1 MLWRHLLQTRRN
13 GVRATA
19 ESTLSS
25 PTPLGFVLEARMMFD
40 GAVTATV
47 NQADN
52 AQSTPEANPTAAA
65 DSNDAPH
72 AGDGTQTQNSQ
83 ADHADSHD
91 DTSGTSDIAVAGETV
106 RKEVVFIDTSVT
118 DYQTLVDNVPAGIE
132 VELFDGSKD
141 GLSQLV
147 QWAQNHSSYDAIHIL
162 SHGSEGEIQ
171 LGSLTLD
178 SDTANARAT
187 DLATLGAALTDSG
200 DLLIYGCDVAQDSG
214 QSFVTLLAQL
224 TGADVAASSDTTGAS
239 ALGGDWSLE
248 NHSGDIETSALQIDG
263 YRHTL
268 DVSGTTVDFLIDGFA
283 YSTGTVGS
291 SVELFLDGGLAVDD
305 SSWYADIDP
314 VNSTITMTLRNGI
327 FASDGLTT
335 FDFTFSGG
343 TLLAITSITKDNA
356 ATTSAADFSATVTG
370 TDNTIT
376 FHVNTNMTSGDGVLV
391 WHFTS
396 TNSGQPTDTVPT
408 ATGSGT
414 NPTYTE
420 NGTAVGLFT
429 GVSVD
434 TQDSGQTFTSATLTI
449 SNVAGSTEY
458 LTLHGINVAL
468 SNGNSV
474 SLGSG
479 YGSASVS
486 VSGGIAT
493 VSISGAT
500 LSNSDMGSLLSG
512 ITYGNSSDNPGNATR
527 TVTLT
532 QLTDSG
538 TSNNTVAPNISS
550 AITVV
555 PVNDAPTDITL
566 SNTVFG
572 QSLGS
577 NGTIASLSATDV
589 DSNSF
594 TYSLVSGSG
603 STDNAL
609 FTLSGNQL
617 HAVNAATMAAGT
629 YSIRLQVS
637 DGQATY
643 DKVVTLT
650 VTDDIAP
657 SFDQSPAVANATPS
671 GFDLS
676 GSVSE
681 AGNVY
686 YVVVAD
692 GASAPTAA
700 QVIAGR
706 TASGAAATAS
716 GSQVLNS
723 APYDFSFTLTG
734 LAASTLYDV
743 YVVAKDSSGNNTVSV
758 VKIDASTTSAG
769 TAPTL
774 SAHGSNPVFIGGMA
788 GSVDL
793 FGGVTANTNDSG
805 QTFTSLTLT
814 VSNVTDSGEFINIGG
829 NNISLS
835 ANSTGT
841 LTGIGSYSVT
851 RVAGTVTVQLT
862 GMSANNT
869 EVAGLV
875 DGMRYGNSSASVT
888 AAARAVTLS
897 AISDSGSS
905 NNSAA
910 LNVTSS
916 VNVQASNSALYVTSG
931 DDTGSDAAF
940 GSSLQEDANDGGGL
954 SLREALYWA
963 NNTAGIDRIV
973 FQTDVTLASS
983 LLSPTDTLLIDGQ
996 SFTLNG
1002 GGYSGFEIVTASITL
1017 AIQNLTLTNFTTD
1030 YNVSTGGILGLS
1042 YGAHDVNFRLY
1053 NVDISGNRDT
1063 AMGNGV
1069 FDFYNIAPGSYNID
1083 LDRVNIHH
1091 NILLGGFNE
1100 VGVIKFYVSATDQ
1113 TVSLS
1118 VTNSSIHNNVGNV
1131 QDASTLGVA
1140 GIHLMANRGNPT
1152 TTYVS
1157 LINTTITA
1165 QDAGLVF
1172 EFVNN
1177 ATSWVASVRNSVI
1190 SGNGIDVVGYTP
1202 VGQASGTYTLNGS
1215 NNILG
1220 GSVNVVSSTAPRLAA
1235 NASNAINQ
1243 GSRFYVTGDTDVRG
1257 LDRVRQG
1264 NVDIG
1269 AYESQFASGTA
1280 PQIDLNG
1287 SDTGND
1293 YSATVSSSDVSNG
1306 VAIADA
1312 LATLSQTDGDS
1323 RIWTMTLSLT
1333 GVLDSTSESLSLSPS
1348 ARLTAHAA
1356 GINVTSDGQTLTLTG
1371 GATQEA
1377 FQTVLRAI
1385 VYVNVAVAPSAGA
1398 RTISVT
1404 VNDDASSS
1412 ATSTLTIVTGN
1423 SPVVATPIPAQS
1435 VAQDGSFSFTVP
1447 TGTFTDPDGD
1457 TLTLSATLADGS
1469 PLPAWLSFNPA
1480 TGTFSGTPG
1489 NADVGSLSIKVT
1501 ATDTTNASVST
1512 SFSLTVTNVNDAP
1525 VVATPIPAQSVAQ
1538 DGSFSFTVPAGTFT
1552 DPDGDTLTLSATLAD
1567 GSPLPTWLSFN
1578 PATGTF
1584 SGTPG
1589 NGDVGSLSIKITA
1602 TDPSSAAISTTFSLT
1617 VTNVNDAP
1625 IVATP
1630 IPSQSVAQDGSLN
1643 FTVPTGTF
1651 TDPDGDTLT
1660 LSATLANGSPLPAWL
1675 SFNPATG
1682 TFSGTPGN
1690 ADVGSLSIKITA
1702 TDPSSAAIST
1712 TFGLTVSNVN
1722 DAPVVSGTL
1731 PPQSVAQDGG
1741 FSFTVPA
1748 GTFTDPDGDTLTLS
1762 ATLANGSPLPAW
1774 LSFNPATGTFS
1785 GTPGNGDVGSLSVK
1799 VTATD
1804 TTHASVSTTFGLTV
1818 TNVNDAPIVA
1828 TTIPAQS
1835 VAQDGSLNFTVP
1847 AGTFTDPDGDTL
1859 TLSATLA
1866 NGSPLP
1872 AWLSFNPA
1880 TGTFSGTPGNT
1891 DVGSLS
1897 IKITATDPNNAA
1909 ISTTFG
1915 LTVTNVNDAPVVA
1928 TTIPAQSVA
1937 QDGSLNFT
1945 VPTGTFTDPDGD
1957 TLTLS
1962 ATLANGSPLPTW
1974 LSFNPATG
1982 TFSGTPGNGDV
1993 GSLSI
1998 KVTADDGDASVS
2010 TSFSL
2015 TVTNV
2020 NDAPVVAT
2028 PIPAQNVSQDGSL
2041 NFTVPAGTFTDPD
2054 GDTLT
2059 LSATLASG
2067 SPLPAWLSFNPA
2079 TGTFSGTPGNGDVGS
2094 LSIKVT
2100 ATDTTHASVSTT
2112 FGLTVTNVNDAPIVA
2127 TPIPAQS
2134 VAQDGSL
2141 NFTVPTG
2148 TFTDPDGDTLT
2159 LSATLADGSPLPA
2172 WLSFNPATGTF
2183 SGTPSNGDVGSLS
2196 IKVTADDGDASVST
2210 SFSLTVTNVNDAPVV
2225 ATPIPAQ
2232 SVAQDGSFS
2241 FTVPAGT
2248 FTDPDGDTLTLNATL
2263 ADGSPLPAWLS
2274 FNPAT
2279 GTFSGTPGNGDVG
2292 SLSIKITATDP
2303 SSTAIS
2309 TTFGLTVT
2317 NVNDA
2322 PVVSGT
2328 LPPQSVAQDGGFSFT
2343 VPAGTFTDPDG
2354 DTLTL
2359 SATLANGSPLP
2370 AWLSFNPATGTFSGT
2385 PGNTDVGSLSIK
2397 ITATDPS
2404 SAAIST
2410 TFGLTVSNVNDAPI
2424 VATTIPAQSVA
2435 QDGNLNFTVPT
2446 GTFTDPDGDTLT
2458 LSATL
2463 ADGSPLPTWLSFNP
2477 ATGTFSGTP
2486 GNADVGSLSIKVTA
2500 TDTTHASVS
2509 TTFGLTVT
2517 DVNDAPVV
2525 SGTLPPQSVAQDG
2538 GFSFTVPAG
2547 TFTDPDGDTLTL
2559 SATLA
2564 NGSPLPAWLSFNSAT
2579 GTFSGTPGNGDVG
2592 SLSIK
2597 LTAND
2602 GDTSVSTTF
2611 ALTVTNTN
2619 DAPVVSGTLPPQ
2631 SVTQDG
2637 GFSFTVPAGTFSDP
2651 DGDTLTLSATLANGS
2666 PLPAWLSF
2674 NPATGTFSGTPGNG
2688 DVGSLSIKITA
2699 TDPSSAAISTTFGL
2713 TVTNV
2718 NDAPIVATTIP
2729 AQSVAQDGGFSFT
2742 VPAGTFTDPDGDT
2755 LTLSATLADGSPLPA
2770 WLSFNPATG
2779 TFSGTPGNGDVGSLS
2794 IKITATDPSSTAI
2807 STTFG
2812 LTVTNVNDAPVVS
2825 GTLPPQSVA
2834 QDGGFSFTVPA
2845 GTFTDPDGDTLTLSA
2860 TLANGSP
2867 LPAWLSFNPATG
2879 TFSGTPGNDDVG
2891 SLSVKITATDPSS
2904 TAISTTFALTVTRT
2918 EIAGGDPQFRV
2929 SDGATSQQPDRNAS
2943 TFFTTEGGPQQ
2954 TLNLLISQ
2962 NSLGG
2967 FNAGRAAGESSLM
2980 SAIFAASHQDSA
2992 KSATPGS
2999 QLATTFAQSL
3009 AQVTGTRL
3017 DSSLGSFPSFSKDPV
3032 LGGTTSLASVFSGIY
3047 LPSLTPM
3054 EVFAGGSWKG
3064 VDIQSGSVQSTDRVL
3079 TPASAA
3085 FTPSLHRQLQQIGE
3099 AEGQRLA
3106 TIEQALHDRGQQQG

>member
-13 GVRATA
+13 GVRVTA

-52 AQSTPEANPTAAA
+52 AQSTPEANPTVAA

-147 QWAQNHSSYDAIHIL
+147 QWAQNHSGYDAIHIL

-239 ALGGDWSLE
+239 VLGGDWSLE

-291 SVELFLDGGLAVDD
+291 SVELFLDGGLEVD
-305 SSWYADIDP
+305 SSNWYADIDP
-314 VNSTITMTLRNGI
+314 VTSTITMTMRNGI
-327 FASDGLTT
+327 YASDGLTS

-376 FHVNTNMTSGDGVLV
+376 FHVNTNMTGGDGVLV

-396 TNSGQPTDTVPT
+396 TNSGQPTDTTPT
-408 ATGSGT
+408 AMGSGT
-414 NPTYTE
+414 NPTFTE
-420 NGTAVGLFT
+420 NGTAVSLFT
-429 GVSVD
+429 GISAD
-434 TQDSGQTFTSATLTI
+434 TQDSGQTFSGATFTV

-577 NGTIASLSATDV
+577 NGTVASLSATDV

-617 HAVNAATMAAGT
+617 HAVDATTMAAGT

-681 AGNVY
+681 AGNMY

-700 QVIAGR
+700 QVIAGQ
-706 TASGAAATAS
+706 TASGAAAMAS

-743 YVVAKDSSGNNTVSV
+743 YVVAKDSNGNNTVSV

-905 NNSAA
+905 NSTSA
-910 LNVTSS
+910 LSVTSS
-916 VNVQASNSALYVTSG
+916 VNVQSSNSALYVTSG

-983 LLSPTDTLLIDGQ
+983 VLTPTETLLIDGQ
-996 SFTLNG
+996 SFKLNG
-1002 GGYSGFEIVTASITL
+1002 GGYSGFQIVTSSITL

-1030 YNVSTGGILGLS
+1030 YSTDSGGILGIAPGIS
-1042 YGAHDVNFRLY
+1042 NVNFRLY

-1063 AMGNGV
+1063 NFGNGV
-1069 FDFYNIAPGSYNID
+1069 IDLYNLGPGTNNFD
-1083 LDRVNIHH
+1083 LDRVTIHD
-1091 NILLGGFNE
+1091 NILFGGLNQE
-1100 VGVIKFYVSATDQ
+1100 GVIKLFVSGTQQ

-1118 VTNSSIHNNVGNV
+1118 ITNSAIHNNTGAN
-1131 QDASTLGVA
+1131 QGTTPFGIA
-1140 GIHLMANRGNPT
+1140 GLWLIANGSNPT
-1152 TTYVS
+1152 ATHVS
-1157 LINTTITA
+1157 LMNTTITS
-1165 QDAGLVF
+1165 QGSGIIF
-1172 EFVNN
+1172 EFTNN
-1177 ATSWVASVRNSVI
+1177 ATHWVADLRNSLI
-1190 SGNGIDVVGYTP
+1190 TGNTVDVAGYND
-1202 VGQASGTYTLNGS
+1202 VNQASGSYTLYGS
-1215 NNILG
+1215 NNIIG
-1220 GSVNVVSSTAPRLAA
+1220 GSVDKISATDPRLASS
-1235 NASNAINQ
+1235 ASNAINQ
-1243 GSRFYVTGDTDVRG
+1243 GSRFLVTGDTDIRG
-1257 LDRVRQG
+1257 MDRVRQG

-1280 PQIDLNG
+1280 PQVDLNG

-1447 TGTFTDPDGD
+1447 ADTFTDPDGD

-1469 PLPAWLSFNPA
+1469 PLPAWLSYNPA

-1489 NADVGSLSIKVT
+1489 NGDVGSMSIKVT

-1512 SFSLTVTNVNDAP
+1512 TFGLTVTNVNDAP
-1525 VVATPIPAQSVAQ
+1525 VVATPIPAQSV
-1538 DGSFSFTVPAGTFT
+1538 S
-1552 DPDGDTLTLSATLAD
+1552 
-1567 GSPLPTWLSFN
+1567 
-1578 PATGTF
+1578 
-1584 SGTPG
+1584 
-1589 NGDVGSLSIKITA
+1589 
-1602 TDPSSAAISTTFSLT
+1602 
-1617 VTNVNDAP
+1617 
-1625 IVATP
+1625 
-1630 IPSQSVAQDGSLN
+1630 QDGSLN
-1643 FTVPTGTF
+1643 FTVPAGTF

-1690 ADVGSLSIKITA
+1690 GDVGSLSVKVTA
-1702 TDPSSAAIST
+1702 TDTTHASVST
-1712 TFGLTVSNVN
+1712 SFSLTVTNVN

-1785 GTPGNGDVGSLSVK
+1785 GTPGNGDVGSLS
-1799 VTATD
+1799 
-1804 TTHASVSTTFGLTV
+1804 
-1818 TNVNDAPIVA
+1818 
-1828 TTIPAQS
+1828 
-1835 VAQDGSLNFTVP
+1835 
-1847 AGTFTDPDGDTL
+1847 
-1859 TLSATLA
+1859 
-1866 NGSPLP
+1866 
-1872 AWLSFNPA
+1872 
-1880 TGTFSGTPGNT
+1880 
-1891 DVGSLS
+1891 
-1897 IKITATDPNNAA
+1897 
-1909 ISTTFG
+1909 
-1915 LTVTNVNDAPVVA
+1915 
-1928 TTIPAQSVA
+1928 
-1937 QDGSLNFT
+1937 
-1945 VPTGTFTDPDGD
+1945 
-1957 TLTLS
+1957 
-1962 ATLANGSPLPTW
+1962 
-1974 LSFNPATG
+1974 
-1982 TFSGTPGNGDV
+1982 
-1993 GSLSI
+1993 
-1998 KVTADDGDASVS
+1998 
-2010 TSFSL
+2010 
-2015 TVTNV
+2015 
-2020 NDAPVVAT
+2020 
-2028 PIPAQNVSQDGSL
+2028 
-2041 NFTVPAGTFTDPD
+2041 
-2054 GDTLT
+2054 
-2059 LSATLASG
+2059 
-2067 SPLPAWLSFNPA
+2067 
-2079 TGTFSGTPGNGDVGS
+2079 
-2094 LSIKVT
+2094 IKVT

-2112 FGLTVTNVNDAPIVA
+2112 FGLTVTNVNDAPVLA
-2127 TPIPAQS
+2127 TP
-2134 VAQDGSL
+2134 
-2141 NFTVPTG
+2141 
-2148 TFTDPDGDTLT
+2148 
-2159 LSATLADGSPLPA
+2159 
-2172 WLSFNPATGTF
+2172 
-2183 SGTPSNGDVGSLS
+2183 
-2196 IKVTADDGDASVST
+2196 
-2210 SFSLTVTNVNDAPVV
+2210 
-2225 ATPIPAQ
+2225 
-2232 SVAQDGSFS
+2232 
-2241 FTVPAGT
+2241 
-2248 FTDPDGDTLTLNATL
+2248 
-2263 ADGSPLPAWLS
+2263 
-2274 FNPAT
+2274 
-2279 GTFSGTPGNGDVG
+2279 
-2292 SLSIKITATDP
+2292 
-2303 SSTAIS
+2303 
-2309 TTFGLTVT
+2309 
-2317 NVNDA
+2317 
-2322 PVVSGT
+2322 
-2328 LPPQSVAQDGGFSFT
+2328 
-2343 VPAGTFTDPDG
+2343 
-2354 DTLTL
+2354 
-2359 SATLANGSPLP
+2359 
-2370 AWLSFNPATGTFSGT
+2370 
-2385 PGNTDVGSLSIK
+2385 
-2397 ITATDPS
+2397 
-2404 SAAIST
+2404 
-2410 TFGLTVSNVNDAPI
+2410 
-2424 VATTIPAQSVA
+2424 IPAQSVA

-2486 GNADVGSLSIKVTA
+2486 GNADVGSLSIKITATDPSSAAISTSFSLTVTNVNDAPVVATPIPAQSVAQDGNLNFTVPTGTFTDPDGDPLTLSATLANGSPLPAWLSFNPATGTFSGTPGNADVGSLSIKITA
-2500 TDTTHASVS
+2500 TDTTNASVS

-2517 DVNDAPVV
+2517 NVNDAPVLATPIPPQSV
-2525 SGTLPPQSVAQDG
+2525 AQDGGFSFTVPAGTFTDPNGDTLTLSATLANGSPLPAWLSFNPATGTFSGTPGNADVGSLSIKITATDTTNASVSTTFGLTVTNVNDAPVLATPIPPQSVAQDG

-2564 NGSPLPAWLSFNSAT
+2564 NGSPLPAWLSFNPATGTFSGTPGNADVGSLSIKITATDPSSAAISTTFGLTVTNVNDAPIVATTIPAQSVAQDGGFSFTVPSGTFTDPDGDTLTLNATLADGSPLPAWLSFNPATGTFSGTPGNDDVGSLSIKLTATDPSSTAISTTFALTVTNTNDAPVVSGAIPPQSVTQDGGFSFTVPAGTFTDPDGDTLTLSATLADGSPLPAWLSFNPAT

-2637 GFSFTVPAGTFSDP
+2637 GFSFTVPAGTFTDPDGDTLTLSATLANGSPLPTWLSFNPATGTFSGTPGNADVGSLSIKLTANDGDTSVSTTFALTVTNTNDAPVVSGTLPPQSVAQDGGFSFTVPAGTFSDP
-2651 DGDTLTLSATLANGS
+2651 DGDTLTLSATLADGS

-2674 NPATGTFSGTPGNG
+2674 NPATGTFSGTPGNA

-2718 NDAPIVATTIP
+2718 NDAPVLATPIPAQSVSQDGSLNFTVPAGTFTDPDGDTLTLSATLANGSPLPAWLSFNPATGTFFGTPGNTDVGSLSIKITATDPSNAAISTTFSLTVTNVNDAPVVATPIP
-2729 AQSVAQDGGFSFT
+2729 AQSVSQDGSLNFTVPAGTFTDPDGDTLTLSATLANGSPLPAWLSFNPATGTFSSTPGNGDVGSLSIKITATDPSNAAVSTTFGLTVTNVNDAPVVSGTLPSQSVAQDGGFSFT

-2779 TFSGTPGNGDVGSLS
+2779 TFSGTPGNADVGSLS
-2794 IKITATDPSSTAI
+2794 IKITATDPSST
-2807 STTFG
+2807 T
-2812 LTVTNVNDAPVVS
+2812 
-2825 GTLPPQSVA
+2825 
-2834 QDGGFSFTVPA
+2834 
-2845 GTFTDPDGDTLTLSA
+2845 
-2860 TLANGSP
+2860 
-2867 LPAWLSFNPATG
+2867 
-2879 TFSGTPGNDDVG
+2879 
-2891 SLSVKITATDPSS
+2891 
-2904 TAISTTFALTVTRT
+2904 ISTTFALTVTRT

>member
-65 DSNDAPH
+65 ESNDAPH

-147 QWAQNHSSYDAIHIL
+147 QWAQNHSGYDAIHIL

-239 ALGGDWSLE
+239 VLGGDWSLE

-434 TQDSGQTFTSATLTI
+434 TQDSGQTFTNATLTV

-657 SFDQSPAVANATPS
+657 SFDQSPAVSNATPS

-700 QVIAGR
+700 QVIAGQ

-743 YVVAKDSSGNNTVSV
+743 YVVAKDSNGNNTVSV

-897 AISDSGSS
+897 AISDNGSS

-916 VNVQASNSALYVTSG
+916 VNVQASNSALYVTS
-931 DDTGSDAAF
+931 DNDTGADAIF
-940 GSSLQEDANDGGGL
+940 GSSLQDDINDGGGL
-954 SLREALYWA
+954 SLREALHWA
-963 NNTAGIDRIV
+963 NNTSGIDRIV

-1063 AMGNGV
+1063 AMGNGM

-1118 VTNSSIHNNVGNV
+1118 VTNSAIHNNVGNV

-1220 GSVNVVSSTAPRLAA
+1220 GSVNVVSSTDPRLAA

-1243 GSRFYVTGDTDVRG
+1243 GSRFFVTGDTDIRG
-1257 LDRVRQG
+1257 MDRVRQG

-1280 PQIDLNG
+1280 PQVDLNG
-1287 SDTGND
+1287 SSSGNN
-1293 YSATVSSSDVSNG
+1293 YSATINSGLSSG
-1306 VAIADA
+1306 VAISDM
-1312 LATLSQTDGDS
+1312 LASITQTDGDS

-1435 VAQDGSFSFTVP
+1435 VSQDGSLNFTVP
-1447 TGTFTDPDGD
+1447 AGTFTDPDGD

-1489 NADVGSLSIKVT
+1489 NADVGSLSVKVT
-1501 ATDTTNASVST
+1501 ATDTTHASV
-1512 SFSLTVTNVNDAP
+1512 
-1525 VVATPIPAQSVAQ
+1525 
-1538 DGSFSFTVPAGTFT
+1538 
-1552 DPDGDTLTLSATLAD
+1552 
-1567 GSPLPTWLSFN
+1567 
-1578 PATGTF
+1578 
-1584 SGTPG
+1584 
-1589 NGDVGSLSIKITA
+1589 
-1602 TDPSSAAISTTFSLT
+1602 STTFSLT

-1625 IVATP
+1625 VLATS
-1630 IPSQSVAQDGSLN
+1630 IPPQSVAQDGGFS
-1643 FTVPTGTF
+1643 FTVPAGTF

-1702 TDPSSAAIST
+1702 TDPSSAA
-1712 TFGLTVSNVN
+1712 V
-1722 DAPVVSGTL
+1722 
-1731 PPQSVAQDGG
+1731 
-1741 FSFTVPA
+1741 
-1748 GTFTDPDGDTLTLS
+1748 
-1762 ATLANGSPLPAW
+1762 
-1774 LSFNPATGTFS
+1774 
-1785 GTPGNGDVGSLSVK
+1785 
-1799 VTATD
+1799 
-1804 TTHASVSTTFGLTV
+1804 
-1818 TNVNDAPIVA
+1818 
-1828 TTIPAQS
+1828 
-1835 VAQDGSLNFTVP
+1835 
-1847 AGTFTDPDGDTL
+1847 
-1859 TLSATLA
+1859 
-1866 NGSPLP
+1866 
-1872 AWLSFNPA
+1872 
-1880 TGTFSGTPGNT
+1880 
-1891 DVGSLS
+1891 
-1897 IKITATDPNNAA
+1897 
-1909 ISTTFG
+1909 
-1915 LTVTNVNDAPVVA
+1915 
-1928 TTIPAQSVA
+1928 
-1937 QDGSLNFT
+1937 
-1945 VPTGTFTDPDGD
+1945 
-1957 TLTLS
+1957 
-1962 ATLANGSPLPTW
+1962 
-1974 LSFNPATG
+1974 
-1982 TFSGTPGNGDV
+1982 
-1993 GSLSI
+1993 
-1998 KVTADDGDASVS
+1998 
-2010 TSFSL
+2010 
-2015 TVTNV
+2015 
-2020 NDAPVVAT
+2020 
-2028 PIPAQNVSQDGSL
+2028 
-2041 NFTVPAGTFTDPD
+2041 
-2054 GDTLT
+2054 
-2059 LSATLASG
+2059 
-2067 SPLPAWLSFNPA
+2067 
-2079 TGTFSGTPGNGDVGS
+2079 
-2094 LSIKVT
+2094 
-2100 ATDTTHASVSTT
+2100 
-2112 FGLTVTNVNDAPIVA
+2112 
-2127 TPIPAQS
+2127 
-2134 VAQDGSL
+2134 
-2141 NFTVPTG
+2141 
-2148 TFTDPDGDTLT
+2148 
-2159 LSATLADGSPLPA
+2159 
-2172 WLSFNPATGTF
+2172 
-2183 SGTPSNGDVGSLS
+2183 
-2196 IKVTADDGDASVST
+2196 
-2210 SFSLTVTNVNDAPVV
+2210 
-2225 ATPIPAQ
+2225 
-2232 SVAQDGSFS
+2232 
-2241 FTVPAGT
+2241 
-2248 FTDPDGDTLTLNATL
+2248 
-2263 ADGSPLPAWLS
+2263 
-2274 FNPAT
+2274 
-2279 GTFSGTPGNGDVG
+2279 
-2292 SLSIKITATDP
+2292 
-2303 SSTAIS
+2303 S

-2370 AWLSFNPATGTFSGT
+2370 G
-2385 PGNTDVGSLSIK
+2385 
-2397 ITATDPS
+2397 
-2404 SAAIST
+2404 
-2410 TFGLTVSNVNDAPI
+2410 
-2424 VATTIPAQSVA
+2424 
-2435 QDGNLNFTVPT
+2435 
-2446 GTFTDPDGDTLT
+2446 
-2458 LSATL
+2458 
-2463 ADGSPLPTWLSFNP
+2463 
-2477 ATGTFSGTP
+2477 
-2486 GNADVGSLSIKVTA
+2486 
-2500 TDTTHASVS
+2500 
-2509 TTFGLTVT
+2509 
-2517 DVNDAPVV
+2517 
-2525 SGTLPPQSVAQDG
+2525 
-2538 GFSFTVPAG
+2538 
-2547 TFTDPDGDTLTL
+2547 
-2559 SATLA
+2559 
-2564 NGSPLPAWLSFNSAT
+2564 
-2579 GTFSGTPGNGDVG
+2579 
-2592 SLSIK
+2592 
-2597 LTAND
+2597 
-2602 GDTSVSTTF
+2602 
-2611 ALTVTNTN
+2611 
-2619 DAPVVSGTLPPQ
+2619 
-2631 SVTQDG
+2631 
-2637 GFSFTVPAGTFSDP
+2637 
-2651 DGDTLTLSATLANGS
+2651 
-2666 PLPAWLSF
+2666 WLSF

-2699 TDPSSAAISTTFGL
+2699 TDPSNA
-2713 TVTNV
+2713 
-2718 NDAPIVATTIP
+2718 
-2729 AQSVAQDGGFSFT
+2729 
-2742 VPAGTFTDPDGDT
+2742 
-2755 LTLSATLADGSPLPA
+2755 
-2770 WLSFNPATG
+2770 
-2779 TFSGTPGNGDVGSLS
+2779 
-2794 IKITATDPSSTAI
+2794 AI

-2860 TLANGSP
+2860 TLADGSPLPAWLSFNPATGTFSGTPGNADVGSLSIKITATDGDTSVSTSFGLTVTNVNDAPIVATPIPAQSVAQDGSLNFTVPAGTFTDPDGDTLTLSATLANGSPLPAWLSFNPATGTFSGTPGNGDVGSLSIKVTATDTTHASVSTTFGLTVTNVNDAPVLATPIPSQSVAQDGGFSFTVPAGTFTDPNGDTLTLSATLADGSPLPTWLSFNPATGTFSGTPGNTDVGSLSIKITATDPSNAAISTTFGLTVTNVNDAPIVATTIPAQSVAQDGNLNFTVPAGTFTDPDGDTLTLSATQANGSP

-2891 SLSVKITATDPSS
+2891 SLSIKLTANDGDTSVSTTFALTVTNTNDAPVVSGTLPPQSVAQDGGFSFTVPAGTFTDPDGDTLTLSATLADGSPLPAWLSFNPATGTFSGTPGNADVGSLSIKITATDPSS
-2904 TAISTTFALTVTRT
+2904 AAISTTFGLTVSNVNDAPVLATP
-2918 EIAGGDPQFRV
+2918 IPPQSV
-2929 SDGATSQQPDRNAS
+2929 AQD
-2943 TFFTTEGGPQQ
+2943 
-2954 TLNLLISQ
+2954 
-2962 NSLGG
+2962 GG
-2967 FNAGRAAGESSLM
+2967 FSFTVPTGTFTDPDGDTLTL
-2980 SAIFAASHQDSA
+2980 
-2992 KSATPGS
+2992 SATQANGSPLPAWLSFNPATGTFSGTPGNDDVGS
-2999 QLATTFAQSL
+2999 LSIKITATDPSNAAISTTF
-3009 AQVTGTRL
+3009 G
-3017 DSSLGSFPSFSKDPV
+3017 
-3032 LGGTTSLASVFSGIY
+3032 
-3047 LPSLTPM
+3047 
-3054 EVFAGGSWKG
+3054 
-3064 VDIQSGSVQSTDRVL
+3064 
-3079 TPASAA
+3079 
-3085 FTPSLHRQLQQIGE
+3085 
-3099 AEGQRLA
+3099 
-3106 TIEQALHDRGQQQG
+3106 

>member
-83 ADHADSHD
+83 AGHADSHD

-147 QWAQNHSSYDAIHIL
+147 QWAQNHSGYDAIHIL

-239 ALGGDWSLE
+239 VLGGDWSLE

-314 VNSTITMTLRNGI
+314 VTSTITMTLRNGI

-376 FHVNTNMTSGDGVLV
+376 FHVNTNMTSGDGVLI

-396 TNSGQPTDTVPT
+396 TNSGQPTDTTPT

-414 NPTYTE
+414 NPTFTE
-420 NGTAVGLFT
+420 NGTAVSLFT
-429 GVSVD
+429 GISAD
-434 TQDSGQTFTSATLTI
+434 TQDSGQTFSGATFTV

-577 NGTIASLSATDV
+577 NGTVASLSATDV

-657 SFDQSPAVANATPS
+657 SFDQSPAVSNATPS

-681 AGNVY
+681 AGNMY

-700 QVIAGR
+700 QVIAGQ

-743 YVVAKDSSGNNTVSV
+743 YVVAKDSNGNNTVSV

-905 NNSAA
+905 NSTSA
-910 LNVTSS
+910 LSVTSS

-940 GSSLQEDANDGGGL
+940 GSSLQDDANDGGGL

-1063 AMGNGV
+1063 NFGNGV
-1069 FDFYNIAPGSYNID
+1069 IDLYNLGPGTNNFDLDRVTIHDNILFGGLNQEAVIKLFVSGTQQSVSFSITNSAIYNNTGANQGTTPFGIAGLWLIANGSNPTATHVSLMNTTITGQGSGIIFEFTNNATHWVADLRNSLITGNTIDVAGYNDVNQAPGSY
-1083 LDRVNIHH
+1083 
-1091 NILLGGFNE
+1091 
-1100 VGVIKFYVSATDQ
+1100 
-1113 TVSLS
+1113 
-1118 VTNSSIHNNVGNV
+1118 
-1131 QDASTLGVA
+1131 TL
-1140 GIHLMANRGNPT
+1140 
-1152 TTYVS
+1152 Y
-1157 LINTTITA
+1157 
-1165 QDAGLVF
+1165 
-1172 EFVNN
+1172 
-1177 ATSWVASVRNSVI
+1177 
-1190 SGNGIDVVGYTP
+1190 
-1202 VGQASGTYTLNGS
+1202 GS
-1215 NNILG
+1215 NNIIG
-1220 GSVNVVSSTAPRLAA
+1220 GSVDKISATDPRLASS
-1235 NASNAINQ
+1235 ASNAINQ
-1243 GSRFYVTGDTDVRG
+1243 GSRFFVTGDTDIRG

-1287 SDTGND
+1287 SSSGNN
-1293 YSATVSSSDVSNG
+1293 YSATINGGLSSG
-1306 VAIADA
+1306 VAISDM
-1312 LATLSQTDGDS
+1312 LASITQTDGDS

-1333 GVLDSTSESLSLSPS
+1333 DVLDSTSESLSLSPS

-1435 VAQDGSFSFTVP
+1435 VAQDGSLNFTIP
-1447 TGTFTDPDGD
+1447 AGTFTDPDGD

-1567 GSPLPTWLSFN
+1567 GSPLPAWLSFN
-1578 PATGTF
+1578 PATGTFSGTPSNGDVGSLSIKITATDPSSAAISTTFGLTVSNVNDAPIVATTIPAQSVAQDGSFSFTVPAGTFTDPDGDTLTLSATLANGSPLPAWLSFNSATGTF

-1602 TDPSSAAISTTFSLT
+1602 TDPSNAAISTTFGLT

-1625 IVATP
+1625 VVTTP
-1630 IPSQSVAQDGSLN
+1630 IPAQSVAQDGSFS
-1643 FTVPTGTF
+1643 FTVPAGTFTDPDGDALTLSATLANGSPLPAWLSFNSATGTFSGTPSNGDVGSLSIKITATDPSSAAISTTFGLTVSNVNDAPVVSGTLPPQSVAQDGGFSFTVPAGTF

-1660 LSATLANGSPLPAWL
+1660 LSATLANGSPLPSWL

-1748 GTFTDPDGDTLTLS
+1748 GTFTDPNGDTLTLS
-1762 ATLANGSPLPAW
+1762 ATLADGSPLPTW
-1774 LSFNPATGTFS
+1774 LSFNS
-1785 GTPGNGDVGSLSVK
+1785 
-1799 VTATD
+1799 
-1804 TTHASVSTTFGLTV
+1804 
-1818 TNVNDAPIVA
+1818 
-1828 TTIPAQS
+1828 
-1835 VAQDGSLNFTVP
+1835 
-1847 AGTFTDPDGDTL
+1847 
-1859 TLSATLA
+1859 
-1866 NGSPLP
+1866 
-1872 AWLSFNPA
+1872 A

-1897 IKITATDPNNAA
+1897 
-1909 ISTTFG
+1909 
-1915 LTVTNVNDAPVVA
+1915 V
-1928 TTIPAQSVA
+1928 
-1937 QDGSLNFT
+1937 
-1945 VPTGTFTDPDGD
+1945 
-1957 TLTLS
+1957 
-1962 ATLANGSPLPTW
+1962 
-1974 LSFNPATG
+1974 
-1982 TFSGTPGNGDV
+1982 
-1993 GSLSI
+1993 
-1998 KVTADDGDASVS
+1998 
-2010 TSFSL
+2010 
-2015 TVTNV
+2015 
-2020 NDAPVVAT
+2020 
-2028 PIPAQNVSQDGSL
+2028 
-2041 NFTVPAGTFTDPD
+2041 
-2054 GDTLT
+2054 
-2059 LSATLASG
+2059 
-2067 SPLPAWLSFNPA
+2067 
-2079 TGTFSGTPGNGDVGS
+2079 
-2094 LSIKVT
+2094 KVT
-2100 ATDTTHASVSTT
+2100 ATDTT
-2112 FGLTVTNVNDAPIVA
+2112 N
-2127 TPIPAQS
+2127 
-2134 VAQDGSL
+2134 
-2141 NFTVPTG
+2141 
-2148 TFTDPDGDTLT
+2148 
-2159 LSATLADGSPLPA
+2159 
-2172 WLSFNPATGTF
+2172 
-2183 SGTPSNGDVGSLS
+2183 
-2196 IKVTADDGDASVST
+2196 ASVST

-2248 FTDPDGDTLTLNATL
+2248 FTDPDGDTLTLSATL

-2279 GTFSGTPGNGDVG
+2279 GTFSGTPGNADVG

-2303 SSTAIS
+2303 SSAAIS

-2322 PVVSGT
+2322 PVLAT
-2328 LPPQSVAQDGGFSFT
+2328 PIPPQSVAQDGGFSFT

-2385 PGNTDVGSLSIK
+2385 PGNG
-2397 ITATDPS
+2397 
-2404 SAAIST
+2404 
-2410 TFGLTVSNVNDAPI
+2410 
-2424 VATTIPAQSVA
+2424 
-2435 QDGNLNFTVPT
+2435 
-2446 GTFTDPDGDTLT
+2446 
-2458 LSATL
+2458 
-2463 ADGSPLPTWLSFNP
+2463 
-2477 ATGTFSGTP
+2477 
-2486 GNADVGSLSIKVTA
+2486 DVGSLSIKVTA

-2509 TTFGLTVT
+2509 TTF
-2517 DVNDAPVV
+2517 
-2525 SGTLPPQSVAQDG
+2525 S
-2538 GFSFTVPAG
+2538 
-2547 TFTDPDGDTLTL
+2547 
-2559 SATLA
+2559 
-2564 NGSPLPAWLSFNSAT
+2564 
-2579 GTFSGTPGNGDVG
+2579 
-2592 SLSIK
+2592 
-2597 LTAND
+2597 
-2602 GDTSVSTTF
+2602 
-2611 ALTVTNTN
+2611 
-2619 DAPVVSGTLPPQ
+2619 
-2631 SVTQDG
+2631 
-2637 GFSFTVPAGTFSDP
+2637 
-2651 DGDTLTLSATLANGS
+2651 
-2666 PLPAWLSF
+2666 
-2674 NPATGTFSGTPGNG
+2674 
-2688 DVGSLSIKITA
+2688 
-2699 TDPSSAAISTTFGL
+2699 L

-2718 NDAPIVATTIP
+2718 NDAPVVATPIP
-2729 AQSVAQDGGFSFT
+2729 AQNVAQDGSLNFT

-2845 GTFTDPDGDTLTLSA
+2845 STFTDPDGDILTLSATLADGSPLPAWLSFNPATGTFSGTPGNGDVGSLSIKLTANDGDTSVSTTFALTVTNTNDAPVVSGTLPPQSVTQDGSFSFTVPAGTFTDPDGDTLTLSA

-2879 TFSGTPGNDDVG
+2879 TFSGTPGNGDVGSLSIKLTANDGDTSVSTTFALTVTNTNDAPVVSGTLPPQSVTQDGSFSFTVPAGTFTDPDGDTLTLSATLADGSPLPAWLSFNPATGTFSGTPGNGDVGSLSIKITATDPSSAAVSTTFGLTVTNVNDAPVVSGTLPPQSVAQDGSLNFTVPAGTFTDPDGDTLTLSATLANGSPLPAWLSFNPATGTFSGTPGNGDVGSLSIKITATDPSSAAISTTFGLTVTNVNDAPVVATPIPAQNVAQDGNLNFTVPTGTFTDPDGDTLTLSATLADGSPLPAWLSFNPATGTFSGTPGNDDVG
-2891 SLSVKITATDPSS
+2891 SLSIKITATDPSS
-2904 TAISTTFALTVTRT
+2904 TTISTTFALTVTRT
-2918 EIAGGDPQFRV
+2918 EIAAGDPQFRV
-2929 SDGATSQQPDRNAS
+2929 SDGATSQQPGRNAS
-2943 TFFTTEGGPQQ
+2943 TFFPTEGGPQQ

-3064 VDIQSGSVQSTDRVL
+3064 VDIQSGSVQNADRVL